1 MKNKGKA
8 RKARGIWFSL
18 MALCLCVSV
27 ALVFAA
33 TTNFT
38 EPFPN
43 GHGWTYTQA
52 SCSGGATCT
61 SGDVAGDG
69 NPSPSVFAKIAG
81 RNKSMSGYF
90 SRSFTWEQLGVPTGD
105 NVQTVDGNWDDKAVQ
120 TAVACSSSSTMGM
133 EIFDSTNTSPILAS
147 TLEPTIDVSGDTAAW
162 TNHNPTGAAAVNTGS
177 KASTTTLTLRFNIN
191 PASGNNGSAACELR
205 GDNYK
210 LTIES
215 TTPSGRNRVVMISR
229 RF

>member
-1 MKNKGKA
+1 MG
-8 RKARGIWFSL
+8 
-18 MALCLCVSV
+18 LCLCVSV
-27 ALVFAA
+27 VLVFAA

-38 EPFPN
+38 EQFPN
-43 GHGWTYTQA
+43 GHGWTYTET

-61 SGDVAGDG
+61 SGDAAGDG

-90 SRSFTWEQLGVPTGD
+90 SKSFTWEQLGVPAGD
-105 NVQTVDGNWDDKAVQ
+105 NVDTVDGTWDDKAIQ
-120 TAVACSSSSTMGM
+120 TAVACSSSATMGM
-133 EIFDSTNTSPILAS
+133 EIFDSTNTSSILAS
-147 TLEPTIDVSGDTAAW
+147 TLEPNLDVSADTAAW
-162 TNHNPTGAAAVNTGS
+162 TNHNPTGTVAVNDGS
-177 KASTTTLTLRFNIN
+177 KASSTTLTVRFNIN

-215 TTPSGRNRVVMISR
+215 TTPSGRSRVVMISR